1 MQLLGNIFFDQAIM
15 ELTKSET
22 SFNNSTF
29 LGIQTFRF
37 DISQKED
44 FS

>member
-1 MQLLGNIFFDQAIM
+1 M
-15 ELTKSET
+15 ELTKSYI
-22 SFNNSTF
+22 SFNNSAF
-29 LGIQTFRF
+29 LGTQTLRF

>member
-1 MQLLGNIFFDQAIM
+1 MQTLQKIFFDKTIM
-15 ELTKSET
+15 ELTKGYI

-29 LGIQTFRF
+29 LGTQTFRF